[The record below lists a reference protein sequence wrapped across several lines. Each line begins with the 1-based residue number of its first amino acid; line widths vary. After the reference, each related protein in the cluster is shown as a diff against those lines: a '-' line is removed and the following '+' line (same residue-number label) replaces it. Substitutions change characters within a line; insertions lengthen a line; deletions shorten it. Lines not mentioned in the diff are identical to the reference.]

1 MFSTVMVMVR
11 VNADICVRN
20 RPKIN
25 SNLLD
30 YLRRVFRF
38 FCFADVYPY
47 ALLCFFLM
55 VPLVGEYGF
64 IQHTDATKPQPHND
78 VSCSYVFLFL
88 ITRLR
93 KMLVQKLASSESG
106 LARDRSR

>member
-25 SNLLD
+25 SNLQD

-47 ALLCFFLM
+47 ALLCFFSD
-55 VPLVGEYGF
+55 GTTSRRIRIYTA
-64 IQHTDATKPQPHND
+64 H
-78 VSCSYVFLFL
+78 
-88 ITRLR
+88 R
-93 KMLVQKLASSESG
+93 
-106 LARDRSR
+106 RD